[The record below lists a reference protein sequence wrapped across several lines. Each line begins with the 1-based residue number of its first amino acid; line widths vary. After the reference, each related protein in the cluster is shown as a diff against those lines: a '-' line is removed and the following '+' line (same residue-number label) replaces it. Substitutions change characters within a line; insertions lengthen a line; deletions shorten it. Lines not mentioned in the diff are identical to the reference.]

1 MTLTAPQATISNRAI
16 DEAPAMRT
24 AGRHSRGSLVLRIVV
39 SVIVCVVMLFP
50 FYVMLLT
57 AFTDTTAFS
66 QRLQLLPRDLTMAN
80 FTKVVGAWPVLTWL
94 GNSVVITVLT
104 TVLTVAFSTLA
115 GYAFAKL
122 RFRGANVLF
131 LALLATMMIPSQAT
145 LVPLFRLVNG
155 MGLVGTFWAVIIPGA
170 AGTFGVFLAR
180 QFMLGI
186 PTEVME
192 AAKIDGAGS
201 VAIFTRIVL
210 PLSKP
215 LLAVLTLLSVM
226 GQWNDFLWP
235 LIVLRDPTLFTLPIG
250 LQFLKGQ
257 YTTDYGAL
265 MAMTLLSVAPLVILF
280 LVFQR
285 YFVQGLATTGL
296 K

>member
-1 MTLTAPQATISNRAI
+1 MI
-16 DEAPAMRT
+16 
-24 AGRHSRGSLVLRIVV
+24 
-39 SVIVCVVMLFP
+39 FP
-50 FYVMLLT
+50 FYVLVLT
-57 AFTDTTAFS
+57 AFTDTTVFS
-66 QRLQLLPRDLTMAN
+66 QQLQLIPRALTLVN
-80 FTKVVGAWPVLTWL
+80 YTKVLDAWPVLSWF
-94 GNSVVITVLT
+94 GNSVIITVIT

-122 RFRGANVLF
+122 KFPGAGVLF

-145 LVPLFRLVNG
+145 LVPLFRIVNG
-155 MGLVGTFWAVIIPGA
+155 MDLVGTFWAVILPGA

-180 QFMLGI
+180 QFMLAI
-186 PTEVME
+186 PTEVIE

-201 VAIFTRIVL
+201 VSIFLRIVL

-235 LIVLRDPTLFTLPIG
+235 LIVLRDPVLFTLPIG

-285 YFVQGLATTGL
+285 YFVQGLATTGIR
-296 K
+296 